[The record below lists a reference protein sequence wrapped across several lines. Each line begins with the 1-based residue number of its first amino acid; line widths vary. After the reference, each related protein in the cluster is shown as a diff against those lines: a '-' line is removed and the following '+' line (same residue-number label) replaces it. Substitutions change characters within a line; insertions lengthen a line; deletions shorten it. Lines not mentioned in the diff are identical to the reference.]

1 MRRWAHHIPRF
12 LLIAWSVVALAPAFA
27 QRESTALVD
36 SLNSKAWALRD
47 TDPVACTRLGR
58 EAARLSRAAK
68 DTSNWALAL
77 RRVGLGLAEQNKLDS
92 ALAAY
97 REALALDMATGNAKG
112 MLSSAQKI
120 GDVLKDQDRLE
131 EALAQYAFALHVART
146 SGDQEALA
154 RSYSLMAPVFQRM
167 GNYEAAVDSLHKAI
181 EIRKAIGDMQGLMK
195 SRLNMGGLLLEIG
208 RFEAAEHAYKEC
220 LLAARQ
226 RGDMDNEAKALVN
239 LAALGTRRG
248 ASTTDVLAY
257 ADSALA
263 LLVAIND
270 SVGLAGT
277 MLNKAAALR
286 RAGRPNQAMAALGT
300 AMAFYRKG
308 GNMGALSECLVEAAN
323 IEVDMGRPAEA
334 AGHAREA
341 VAMATASGNARN
353 ELAALNALSGALKA
367 SGDLAEAHDVLLRYM
382 ALSDS
387 VLNERTTHHFAMAE
401 MREKYEARL
410 RLEEIDRLR
419 TEGQLSEMRVKRRNN
434 MVAGLILVAGFL
446 AALAFLAVRNVRHQK
461 RLRAQE
467 QTLHTREVSDLL
479 KQQEINSL
487 ESMMK
492 GQERERERVGRDLHD
507 RIGSMLSSVKLQFS
521 ALEGRIVKLED
532 TQRTQ
537 YEKVT
542 GLLDEAVAE
551 VRRISHDMVRGTLA
565 EFGLLRALQDLGEA
579 LYVPGKLNVE
589 LSAFGMEA
597 RLPQP
602 FEIGVYRMVQECV
615 SNVLR
620 HARATELTIQVTRSG
635 GALNVLVEDNGRGF
649 NATAQD
655 GGLGLRNIKERAAAL
670 GGIVN
675 VDSAIGRGTTV
686 SIDLPLS

>member
-1 MRRWAHHIPRF
+1 MLRP
-12 LLIAWSVVALAPAFA
+12 LLIAWSFGAVLPSAA
-27 QRESTALVD
+27 QRGGAAVID
-36 SLNSKAWALRD
+36 SLNAKAWALRD

-58 EAARLSRAAK
+58 EAVRLSRVAK
-68 DTSNWALAL
+68 DTANWALAL

-97 REALALDMATGNAKG
+97 REALALDMAMGNSKG

-131 EALAQYAFALHVART
+131 EALAQYAFALSVARA
-146 SGDQEALA
+146 SGDLEAVA

-181 EIRKAIGDMQGLMK
+181 DIRKATGDAQGLMK

-208 RFEAAEHAYKEC
+208 RFEAAEHTYKEC
-220 LLAARQ
+220 LQAARE
-226 RGDMDNEAKALVN
+226 RGDTDNEAKALVN

-248 ASTTDVLAY
+248 SSTNDVLAY
-257 ADSALA
+257 ADSAVV

-270 SVGLAGT
+270 SLGMAGT
-277 MLNKAAALR
+277 LLNKSAALR
-286 RAGRPNQAMAALGT
+286 RAGRPDEAMTTLDT
-300 AMAFYRKG
+300 AMAIYRKG
-308 GNMGALSECLVEAAN
+308 GNTGALSECLVEAAN
-323 IEVDMGRPAEA
+323 IEVDLGKPTEA
-334 AGHAREA
+334 VAHAREA
-341 VAMATASGNARN
+341 VEMAKASGNARN

-367 SGDLAEAHDVLLRYM
+367 DGDLAEAHDVLLRYM

-419 TEGQLSEMRVKRRNN
+419 TESQLSEMRVKRRNII
-434 MVAGLILVAGFL
+434 VAGLLIVAGFL
-446 AALAFLAVRNVRHQK
+446 AALAFLAARNARHQR

-467 QTLHTREVSDLL
+467 HALHTRAVSDLL

-521 ALEGRIVKLED
+521 ALEGRLTKLED
-532 TQRTQ
+532 TQRSQ
-537 YEKVT
+537 YDKLT
-542 GLLDEAVAE
+542 GLLDETVAE

-565 EFGLLRALQDLGEA
+565 DFGLLRALQELGEA
-579 LYVPGKLNVE
+579 LTAPGKLRVE
-589 LSAFGMEA
+589 MSAFGMED
-597 RLPQP
+597 RLPPP
-602 FEIGVYRMVQECV
+602 FEVGVYRIVQECV

-620 HARATELTIQVTRSG
+620 HAKATELTIQLTRSVH
-635 GALNVLVEDNGRGF
+635 ALNVLVEDNGTGF
-649 NATAQD
+649 DTDQLKA
-655 GGLGLRNIKERAAAL
+655 GLGLRNIKERAAAL
-670 GGIVN
+670 GGTASI
-675 VDSAIGRGTTV
+675 DSALGRGTTV
-686 SIDLPLS
+686 SIDLPLA